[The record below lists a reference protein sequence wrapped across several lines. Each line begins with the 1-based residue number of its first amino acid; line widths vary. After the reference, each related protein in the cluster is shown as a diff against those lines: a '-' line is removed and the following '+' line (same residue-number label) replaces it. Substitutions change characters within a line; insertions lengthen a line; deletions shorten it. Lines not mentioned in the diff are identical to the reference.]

1 MTQYSKPNLDDIDH
15 AILRELQRDSSVT
28 NVELSEKI
36 GLSPTPCLRRV
47 KRLEAEGYIV
57 GYRADVDRA
66 KLGYPIL
73 AFVEITLNTQ
83 IESALEIVEQSVLTR
98 PEVINCYLVT
108 GDCDYMLHV
117 VVQDLDA
124 YAEFMRNH
132 LTKITAIR
140 NIKSSFAL
148 EKIVEGRPLPRG

>member
-1 MTQYSKPNLDDIDH
+1 MTQTAKFPLDEIDR
-15 AILRELQRDSSVT
+15 AILHQLQLDSSLT

-47 KRLEAEGYIV
+47 KRLEAEGFIL
-57 GYRADVDRA
+57 GYRAEVNRA
-66 KLGYPIL
+66 KLGYPIM

-83 IESALEIVEQSVLTR
+83 IESALDIVEKAVLTR

-132 LTKITAIR
+132 LTRITAIR

-148 EKIVEGRPLPRG
+148 GKIVERRPIPLG